1 MARACA
7 WVLVAL
13 ITALSLPATRAGAD
27 PVAVI
32 ASVKGKVDVTP
43 AGAKD
48 SQHAVFGRALQN
60 GDRVTV
66 GPGGSAS
73 LFFGD
78 GNMVELGEKSS
89 MTVGGKDAGG
99 AKAKASG
106 VGGDVYASV
115 TKFVTSGSRATGLV
129 ASSEMRGG
137 PDTSTPI
144 VLAPRRATV
153 LTASP
158 SFRWRA
164 VKDATRY
171 RVTVSSAG
179 GELWNREW
187 DADKLATAD
196 GVVTTPFPN
205 DVAPLPPDTECLW
218 KLEALTDLAM
228 LREESSVFRTAAK
241 GAREAVDANLSRLA
255 TSAGGADTPAARFL
269 AGSYLSGLGLYHDA
283 ADQFAALAR
292 LTPESPAPHEAL
304 GNVYS
309 KVGLMDLAA
318 AEYQQALAL
327 GRAAP

>member
-1 MARACA
+1 MARAIPLLLA
-7 WVLVAL
+7 AL
-13 ITALSLPATRAGAD
+13 IAALSLSPTRAAAD

-32 ASVKGKVDVTP
+32 ASVKGKVDVVP
-43 AGAKD
+43 AGARD
-48 SQHAVFGRALQN
+48 AQHAMFGRSLQN
-60 GDRVTV
+60 GDRVVV
-66 GPGGSAS
+66 GPASSAS

-89 MTVGGKDAGG
+89 LTVGAKDAGA
-99 AKAKASG
+99 AKGRATG

-137 PDTSTPI
+137 PDSSTPI
-144 VLAPRRATV
+144 VLSPRRATV
-153 LTASP
+153 LNNAP
-158 SFRWRA
+158 VFRWRA
-164 VKDATRY
+164 IQDATRY
-171 RVTVSSAG
+171 RLTLSSAT
-179 GELWNREW
+179 GELWNREV
-187 DADKLATAD
+187 DADRLTPEA
-196 GVVTTPFPN
+196 GVLTMPYPT
-205 DVAPLPPDTECLW
+205 DVAALAPDTEYLW
-218 KLEALTDLAM
+218 KLEALTDLAT
-228 LREESSVFRTAAK
+228 LRDESSVFRTAAK
-241 GAREAVDANLSRLA
+241 GARETVDANLSHLA
-255 TSAGGADTPAARFL
+255 ASAGGVDTPAARFL

-283 ADQFAALAR
+283 ADQFTALAR